1 MQKLLIATHNPAKVA
16 ELTKYLSPL
25 MPEKE
30 YQIVSL
36 ADIELEEEPEETGKT
51 IKDNAILKA
60 QYYGDISGLPSLAD
74 DGGFMIDA
82 LNGEPGVK
90 SNRWLGPRKATDEEL
105 IEAVLERM
113 KDVPEGNRQA
123 KMALCLCY
131 YNPIMG
137 TIETVETAL
146 TGHVAFKPNDKYIK
160 GFPFRAL
167 HIVDPF
173 NKYYDELTE
182 AEHEQVNHRRKA
194 VLAIADKIKEDLA
207 HEEEEIVIETDL

>member
-1 MQKLLIATHNPAKVA
+1 
-16 ELTKYLSPL
+16 
-25 MPEKE
+25 
-30 YQIVSL
+30 
-36 ADIELEEEPEETGKT
+36 
-51 IKDNAILKA
+51 
-60 QYYGDISGLPSLAD
+60 
-74 DGGFMIDA
+74 
-82 LNGEPGVK
+82 
-90 SNRWLGPRKATDEEL
+90 
-105 IEAVLERM
+105 
-113 KDVPEGNRQA
+113 
-123 KMALCLCY
+123 
-131 YNPIMG
+131 MG

>member
-1 MQKLLIATHNPAKVA
+1 MQKLLIATHNPAKVI
-16 ELTKYLSPL
+16 ELSKYLLPL
-25 MPEKE
+25 LDQETKL
-30 YQIVSL
+30 VSL
-36 ADIELEEEPEETGKT
+36 TDIGLEEEAKETGET
-51 IKDNAILKA
+51 IRENAIIKA

-113 KDVPEGNRQA
+113 KDVPEGKRQA
-123 KMALCLCY
+123 RMALCLCY
-131 YNPIMG
+131 YNPVMG
-137 TIETVETAL
+137 TLETVETSIN
-146 TGHVAFKPNDKYIK
+146 GHVALKATDKYMK
-160 GFPFRAL
+160 GFPFRAV
-167 HIVDPF
+167 HIVEPF

-194 VLAIADKIKEDLA
+194 ILEILPKIKEDFA
-207 HEEEEIVIETDL
+207 YEPEEIVIETDL